1 MNSDEQTSSSK
12 TEIRVCRGTGC
23 ESSKAGILYE
33 LLQEEVTK
41 QGLKNVL
48 VKQIG
53 CHGFCQQGPVIVVE
67 PEGYFYCQVAESD
80 ITEIVESHKEGKPV
94 DRLFFEDPGTG
105 KRIPKY
111 QDIPFYKGQ
120 TKVVLKDC
128 GEIDPEDIDD
138 YIAIGGYEALRK
150 ALKMTPEEVI
160 EEIKKSGLRGR
171 GGAGF
176 PTGLKWELARK
187 AEGDQKYVVCN
198 ADEGDPG
205 AFMDNAILVGIPH
218 RTLEGIIIASYAI
231 GATKGFIY
239 VRHEYP
245 QAVKNFT
252 KALKD
257 ARERGFVGDN
267 ILSSNFSVDI
277 QIKEGAGAFVCGEE
291 TALMASIEGR
301 RGMPRPRPPFPTD
314 SGLWGKPTIINNV
327 KSLSTIPIILTRGAD
342 FLAAIGSEKSKGT
355 AIFSLTGKVKNTGLV
370 EVPMGTPLRHII
382 FKVGGGI
389 KEDKEFK
396 AVQTGG
402 PSGGTIPTEKLDLP
416 ADYDALTAAGSIMGS
431 GGMIVMDETTC
442 MVDVARYFISF
453 TQAESCGKCTP
464 CRMGTLQMLNI
475 LDKIRSGNGEEGDI
489 EKLEELA
496 VTVKVGSLCGLGQT
510 APNPVLTTIRYF
522 RDEYEAHIHDKRC
535 PAGVC
540 KDLIRYVIIP
550 DKCIGCGACLRIC
563 PAKAITGEKN
573 EVHVLNQELC
583 IKCGA
588 CFEVCPSKA
597 DAVEKV
603 PAFQEVVVA
612 SKQGG
617 A

>member
-1 MNSDEQTSSSK
+1 MNSDEQSK

-23 ESSKAGILYE
+23 ESSKAGRLYE
-33 LLQEEVTK
+33 LLQEEVAK
-41 QGLKNVL
+41 QGLKDVL

-80 ITEIVESHKEGKPV
+80 ITEIVESHKVGKPV
-94 DRLFFEDPGTG
+94 ERLFFEDPGTG
-105 KRIPKY
+105 EKIPKY

-128 GEIDPEDIDD
+128 GEVDPEDIDD

-150 ALKMTPEEVI
+150 VLLEMTPQEVI
-160 EEIKKSGLRGR
+160 EEVKKSGLRGR

-176 PTGLKWELARK
+176 PTGLKWQFARDAK
-187 AEGDQKYVVCN
+187 GDQKYVVCN

-218 RTLEGIIIASYAI
+218 RTLEGLIIAAYAI

-257 ARERGFVGDN
+257 ARERGFLGEN
-267 ILSSNFSVDI
+267 ILGSNFSIDI

-301 RGMPRPRPPFPTD
+301 RGMPRPRPPFPAE

-342 FLAAIGSEKSKGT
+342 FLTSIGSEKSKGT

-382 FKVGGGI
+382 FEVGGGI
-389 KEDKEFK
+389 KEDKAFK

-402 PSGGTIPTEKLDLP
+402 PSGGTIPAEKLDLP

-489 EKLEELA
+489 DRLEELA

-522 RDEYEAHIHDKRC
+522 RDEYEAHIRDKRC

-540 KDLIRYVIIP
+540 EDLIRYVIIP

-563 PAKAITGEKN
+563 PANAITGEKN

-588 CFEVCPSKA
+588 CYEVCPSKA

>member
-1 MNSDEQTSSSK
+1 MNSK
-12 TEIRVCRGTGC
+12 IEIRVCRGTGC
-23 ESSKAGILYE
+23 ESSKAGLLYE
-33 LLQEEVTK
+33 LLQKEVESR
-41 QGLKNVL
+41 GLEHVH

-53 CHGFCQQGPVIVVE
+53 CHGFCQQGPVITVE
-67 PEGYFYCQVAESD
+67 PDGYFYCQVKESD
-80 ITEIVESHKEGKPV
+80 ITEIVESHLEQGNPV
-94 DRLFFEDPGTG
+94 ERLFFESPKTG
-105 KRIPKY
+105 EKIPKY
-111 QDIPFYKGQ
+111 QDIPFYSGQ
-120 TKVVLKDC
+120 TKVVLKNC

-138 YIAIGGYEALRK
+138 YIKIGGYEALRK
-150 ALKMTPEEVI
+150 AVLDMTPDQVI
-160 EEIKKSGLRGR
+160 EEVKKSGLRGR

-187 AEGDQKYVVCN
+187 SKGDQKYVVCN

-218 RTLEGIIIASYAI
+218 RTLEGLIIAAYAI

-245 QAVKNFT
+245 QAVKNFS

-257 ARERGFVGDN
+257 AHNRGYLGDN
-267 ILSSNFSVDI
+267 VLGSNFSIDI

-327 KSLSTIPIILTRGAD
+327 KSLSNIPLILTRGPE
-342 FLAAIGSEKSKGT
+342 FLTSIGSEKSKGT
-355 AIFSLTGKVKNTGLV
+355 AIFSLTGKVKNTGLI
-370 EVPMGTPLRHII
+370 EVPMGTSLRHII
-382 FKVGGGI
+382 FEVGGGI
-389 KEDKEFK
+389 KGDKKFK

-402 PSGGTIPTEKLDLP
+402 PSGGTIPAEKLDLP
-416 ADYDALTAAGSIMGS
+416 ADYEALTAAGSIMGS

-464 CRMGTLQMLNI
+464 CRMGTLEMLNI

-489 EKLEELA
+489 DKLEELA
-496 VTVKVGSLCGLGQT
+496 LTVKTGSLCGLGQT

-522 RDEYEAHIHDKRC
+522 RDEYEVHIRDKRC

-540 KDLIRYVIIP
+540 KDLIRYVIVP
-550 DKCIGCGACLRIC
+550 EKCIGCGACLRIC
-563 PAKAITGEKN
+563 PANAITGEKN
-573 EVHVLNQELC
+573 EVHSINQERC

-588 CFEVCPSKA
+588 CFEVCPPKA
-597 DAVEKV
+597 QAVDKV
-603 PAFQEVVVA
+603 PAFQDVVA
-612 SKQGG
+612 ASKDGG
-617 A
+617 AL